1 VPLIPVPS
9 VKPGYRPQ
17 AEDTSIEADVFY
29 FAALREKPQQWR
41 VERFIS
47 FNQATRRLC
56 LSAIQNQC
64 PASPMRREYV
74 RRRLGQVWCDRL
86 EMSEARW
93 HSYLAEEVMVADPI
107 ALARKV
113 ISILEPLDI
122 AYYIWGSVASSLL
135 GESRYTED
143 LDLIIELD
151 PIKAQPLLEAFLN
164 AAFYI
169 TTLRTVFL
177 KPLILCARRARKIK
191 GFRKTVR
198 RNDISDSAVEDA
210 VSGRCS
216 SFNVLDN
223 ETLEKADLFI
233 LQNTLFAKSKMKRRI
248 QHILPDGSS
257 LWISS
262 PEDIVLQKLVWGRG
276 RQPEK
281 QWRDVLG
288 VLKLQGDRLDFD
300 YLWHWSR
307 ELGIVEAFD
316 QALREAGL

>member
-1 VPLIPVPS
+1 MPFLLNLVSEFMPLIPTLP

-29 FAALREKPQQWR
+29 FAALRQKSQLWR
-41 VERFIS
+41 MERFIT
-47 FNQATRRLC
+47 FNQSTRQLC
-56 LSAIQNQC
+56 LSAINNQC
-64 PASPMRREYV
+64 PAALMRLEYL
-74 RRRLGQVWCDRL
+74 RRRLGQAWCQFGSPDEVAL
-86 EMSEARW
+86 EQIDQAVSVLSLEG
-93 HSYLAEEVMVADPI
+93 EVVVADPI
-107 ALARKV
+107 ALARK
-113 ISILEPLDI
+113 IITILESLSI
-122 AYYIWGSVASSLL
+122 EYYIGGSVASSLL

-151 PIKAQPLLEAFLN
+151 PVKAQPLLAAFLD

-169 TTLRTVFL
+169 
-177 KPLILCARRARKIK
+177 
-191 GFRKTVR
+191 
-198 RNDISDSAVEDA
+198 SDSAIEDA

-223 ETLEKADLFI
+223 ETLEKADLFV
-233 LQNTLFAKSKMKRRI
+233 LQDTAFARSKMERRI
-248 QHILPDGSS
+248 QHSLADGSS

-276 RQPEK
+276 SQSEK

-300 YLWHWSR
+300 YLWHWSV
-307 ELGIVEAFD
+307 ELGISEALD
-316 QALREAGL
+316 QAFREAGL